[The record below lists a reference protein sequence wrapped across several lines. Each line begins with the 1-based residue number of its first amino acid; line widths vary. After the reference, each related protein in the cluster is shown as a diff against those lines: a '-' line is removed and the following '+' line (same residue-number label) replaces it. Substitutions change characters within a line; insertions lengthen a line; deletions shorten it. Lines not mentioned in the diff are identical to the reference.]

1 MTEEGLVHDLGALK
15 RGEIYHK
22 DDFLVRVRAWYK
34 AEIGRLTHL
43 DKVHEVSLYFQAW
56 ATVEA
61 NVNTLGMETRQRGQ
75 TTGRGEAARR
85 DRDTGNKHRR

>member
-1 MTEEGLVHDLGALK
+1 MTEEGLKHDLGALK

-43 DKVHEVSLYFQAW
+43 DKVHEVSLY
-56 ATVEA
+56 
-61 NVNTLGMETRQRGQ
+61 LGSWTIVRG
-75 TTGRGEAARR
+75 
-85 DRDTGNKHRR
+85 

>member
-1 MTEEGLVHDLGALK
+1 MNYVSNRLGRYHMTEEGLKHDLGALK

-43 DKVHEVSLYFQAW
+43 DKVHKVSLCLDAW
-56 ATVEA
+56 TTV
-61 NVNTLGMETRQRGQ
+61 
-75 TTGRGEAARR
+75 
-85 DRDTGNKHRR
+85 KS